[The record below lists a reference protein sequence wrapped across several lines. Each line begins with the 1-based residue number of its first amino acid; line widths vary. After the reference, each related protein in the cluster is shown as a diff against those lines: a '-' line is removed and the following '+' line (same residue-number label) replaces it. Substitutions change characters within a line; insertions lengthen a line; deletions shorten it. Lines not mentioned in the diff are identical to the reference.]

1 MAFKLIGLGWY
12 LAICIVLGVTGGL
25 WLDNLLGTVPL
36 FVLIGVILGMVV
48 GFLGLYRMVLPLL
61 DEKRNRP

>member
-1 MAFKLIGLGWY
+1 MAFKLIGWGWY
-12 LAICIVLGVTGGL
+12 LAICIVLGVMGGL